1 MSIEVLQGERSRPAV
16 SDRQVRASA
25 GAGSESPESP
35 RTPRSGPRWT
45 WALLAIGL
53 VALAGTVA
61 GVMLPGTPSVAVSD
75 PDAIHTVTRGEL
87 LVTITENGTVESS
100 RNTEIKCEIRG
111 GYGGR
116 GGRSTVTWVVAN
128 GTTVKAGDELVRLDT
143 KNIEETVSLGK
154 TDTNIAKAALART
167 RTDVAIAKV
176 ATDGYLNGEFRSQ
189 MTRLQMKLSG
199 DQRNVRHANAMLAE
213 TESLFVRGFANE
225 LQIKAA
231 ESTIEQAELELTVTE
246 TEVDVLKRLTRQMQL
261 ERRKSQLNATRE
273 RLAGREA
280 GVVLEQSRLALA
292 MEEIERCVIKAP
304 QGGLVIYP
312 STAKWK
318 RTPDITD
325 GASVH
330 NNQVLLLM
338 PDLTLM
344 QVKIRVHESI
354 VDRVKPKMAA
364 RVELPD
370 RTLDTEISSVSA
382 VARPAGWWD
391 GNIVKY
397 DTIIE
402 LHSIEGLRPGMSA
415 KVELVVARH
424 ENVLTVPLSAV
435 VDTDQG
441 QFCWVETADGPQR
454 CSVTLGDSNDR
465 SVIVQSGL
473 QEQQKVVVQP
483 LSSVAEAQAMLGSKT
498 VHTVKRGTLSVT
510 MIEQG
515 ALESFNSTQV
525 KCRVRGDSTINWVIK
540 NGTRVEAGDELVTLE
555 NKAIEEYLHERTKY
569 AHLSKDAAIGFRAEA
584 TVKGLA
590 IAQYLEGGFRTR
602 KLKFQK
608 DLAFAK
614 QRLHTA
620 NNMLDYARR
629 MYGLGYQSELRVE
642 QSELSLQNAMID
654 VEIVETNLDVLER
667 LEKGKELGRLQG
679 EWESAKAA
687 ANGHEEVLTM
697 DRERMTL
704 AEKEIARCVIKA
716 PQSGLVIYPSTAQW
730 KDTPDIAKGETVHND
745 QVLLLMPDLLKMQ
758 VRFGIHESVIGQVKP
773 RMQATVRLP
782 NRTLKG
788 TVSSVAPVAQPSGW
802 WTGNIVKYDALIE
815 LPSVEGLKPGMTAEI
830 EVTVARREEV
840 LMLPLSA
847 VEETDA
853 GDFCWVR
860 TRGGAAQRRPLTLGD
875 RNAEFIAVD
884 SGVEEGDEVFL
895 HPSLTVKDA
904 RKPPAAVGSIR

>member
-1 MSIEVLQGERSRPAV
+1 MSLETPQQVEESRSV
-16 SDRQVRASA
+16 T
-25 GAGSESPESP
+25 GSVGDGSGSPE
-35 RTPRSGPRWT
+35 TTRSAPRWV
-45 WALLAIGL
+45 WFLLLIGL
-53 VALAGTVA
+53 VAIAGTLA
-61 GVMLPGTPSVAVSD
+61 EVMLQDTSSAAVGD
-75 PDAIHTVTRGEL
+75 PDATYTVTRGEL
-87 LVTITENGTVESS
+87 LVTVTETGTVESS

-116 GGRSTVTWVVAN
+116 GGRSTVTWVVSN

-167 RTDVAIAKV
+167 RTDVAIAQV
-176 ATDGYLNGEFRSQ
+176 ATDGYLNGEYRSQ
-189 MTRLQMKLSG
+189 MTRLRMKLSA
-199 DQRNVRHANAMLAE
+199 DERNVRHAKAMLAE

-225 LQIKAA
+225 LQVKAA
-231 ESTIEQAELELTVTE
+231 ESTIKQAELELKVTD
-246 TEVDVLKRLTRQMQL
+246 TEMDVLQRLTRKMQL
-261 ERRKSQLNATRE
+261 ERRRSQLIATRE

-280 GVVLEQSRLALA
+280 GVVLEQSRLDLA
-292 MEEIERCVIKAP
+292 MEEFERCVITAP

-338 PDLTLM
+338 PDLTRM
-344 QVKIRVHESI
+344 QVKIRIHESI
-354 VDRVKPKMAA
+354 VDRVHPGTVA

-370 RTLDTEISSVSA
+370 RTLDTKISSVSV

-397 DTIIE
+397 DSIIE

-424 ENVLTVPLSAV
+424 KDVLSVPLSAV
-435 VDTDQG
+435 VETDQG
-441 QFCWVETADGPQR
+441 QFCWVESVDGPQR

-465 SVIVQSGL
+465 FVVVLSGL
-473 QEQQKVVVQP
+473 QEQQRVVVQP
-483 LSSVAEAQAMLGSKT
+483 LASVADARALLGSKI
-498 VHTVKRGTLSVT
+498 VHTVKRGTLPVT

-515 ALESFNSTQV
+515 ALESFNNTQV

-540 NGTRVEAGDELVTLE
+540 NGTWVEAGDELVTLE
-555 NKAIEEYLHERTKY
+555 NKAIEEYLHERTKF
-569 AHLSKDAAIGFRAEA
+569 AHLSKDAAIGFRADA
-584 TVKGLA
+584 TVTGLA
-590 IAQYLEGGFRTR
+590 ISKYLEGEFRTQ

-608 DLAFAK
+608 ALAFAS

-629 MYGLGYQSELRVE
+629 MHALGYQSELRVE
-642 QSELSLQNAMID
+642 QSELSLQNAQID
-654 VEIVETNLDVLER
+654 LEIMETNLDVLER
-667 LEKGKELGRLQG
+667 LEKEKELLRLKG

-687 ANGHEEVLTM
+687 AKGHEEVLAM
-697 DRERMTL
+697 DSERMAL
-704 AEKEIARCVIKA
+704 AVKEIARCVIKA
-716 PQSGLVIYPSTAQW
+716 PKSGLVIFPSTAQW

-745 QVLLLMPDLLKMQ
+745 QVLLLMPDLSKMQ
-758 VRFGIHESVIGQVKP
+758 VRFGIHESAIGQVEPK
-773 RMQATVRLP
+773 MHVTVRLP
-782 NRTLKG
+782 NQTLSG
-788 TVSSVAPVAQPSGW
+788 TVSSVASVAQPKGW
-802 WTGNIVKYDALIE
+802 WTGNIVKYDALVE

-830 EVTVARREEV
+830 EVTVARREDV
-840 LMLPLSA
+840 LMIPISA

-860 TRGGAAQRRPLTLGD
+860 TRDGNAHRRPLTLGD

-884 SGVEEGDEVFL
+884 SGIEEGDQVFL
-895 HPSLTVKDA
+895 NPSLTVKQP
-904 RKPPAAVGSIR
+904 RKPSAAVGSIP

>member
-1 MSIEVLQGERSRPAV
+1 MAFEVTQGEGSRPAA
-16 SDRQVRASA
+16 SDQQVPGSV
-25 GAGSESPESP
+25 GNGSESPD
-35 RTPRSGPRWT
+35 TTRSKTRWT
-45 WALLAIGL
+45 WARLAIGL
-53 VALAGTVA
+53 VAIAGTVA
-61 GVMLPGTPSVAVSD
+61 GVMLQNTPSAAVSD
-75 PDAIHTVTRGEL
+75 PDATHTVTRGDL
-87 LVTITENGTVESS
+87 LVTVTETGTVESS

-116 GGRSTVTWVVAN
+116 GGRSTVTWVVSN
-128 GTTVKAGDELVRLDT
+128 GATVEAGDELVKLDT

-167 RTDVAIAKV
+167 RTDVAIAQV
-176 ATDGYLNGEFRSQ
+176 ATDGYLNGEYRSQ
-189 MTRLQMKLSG
+189 MTRLQMKLSA
-199 DQRNVRHANAMLAE
+199 DQRNVRHAKVMLAE

-225 LQIKAA
+225 LQVNAA
-231 ESTIEQAELELTVTE
+231 ESTVEQADLELNVTD
-246 TEVDVLKRLTRQMQL
+246 TEMDVLQRLTRKMQL
-261 ERRKSQLNATRE
+261 ERRHSQLIATRE

-280 GVVLEQSRLALA
+280 GLVLEESRLALA
-292 MEEIERCVIKAP
+292 MEEFERCVIRAP
-304 QGGLVIYP
+304 RSGLVIYP
-312 STAKWK
+312 STARWK
-318 RTPDITD
+318 RTPDVTD

-338 PDLTLM
+338 PDLTRM

-354 VDRVKPKMAA
+354 VERVKPGMAA
-364 RVELPD
+364 RVRLPG

-415 KVELVVARH
+415 RVELVVARH
-424 ENVLTVPLSAV
+424 EDVLSVPLSAV

-454 CSVTLGDSNDR
+454 CSLTLGDSNDR
-465 SVIVQSGL
+465 FVIVRSGL
-473 QEQQKVVVQP
+473 QEQQKVVVRP
-483 LSSVAEAQAMLGSKT
+483 LASIADARAMLGSKI
-498 VHTVKRGTLSVT
+498 VHTVKRGTLPVT

-540 NGTRVEAGDELVTLE
+540 NGTWVEAGDELVTLE

-584 TVKGLA
+584 TVTGLA
-590 IAQYLEGGFRTR
+590 ISKYLEGDFRTR

-608 DLAFAK
+608 DLAFAR
-614 QRLHTA
+614 QSLHTA

-629 MYGLGYQSELRVE
+629 MHALGYQSELRVE
-642 QSELSLQNAMID
+642 QSELSLQNAQID
-654 VEIVETNLDVLER
+654 LEITETNLDVLER
-667 LEKGKELGRLQG
+667 FEKEKELLRLKG

-687 ANGHEEVLTM
+687 ANGHEEVLAM
-697 DRERMTL
+697 DGERMAL
-704 AEKEIARCVIKA
+704 AQKEITRCVIKA
-716 PQSGLVIYPSTAQW
+716 PKSGLVIYPSTAQW
-730 KDTPDIAKGETVHND
+730 KDTPDIAEGETVHSD
-745 QVLLLMPDLLKMQ
+745 QVLLLMPDLAKMQ
-758 VRFGIHESVIGQVKP
+758 VRFGIHESAIDQVKP
-773 RMQATVRLP
+773 GMHVTVRLP
-782 NRTLKG
+782 NRTLSG
-788 TVSSVAPVAQPSGW
+788 TVSSVASVAQPSGW

-815 LPSVEGLKPGMTAEI
+815 LPSAEGLKPGMTAEI
-830 EVTVARREEV
+830 EVTVARREDV
-840 LMLPLSA
+840 LMIPLSA
-847 VEETDA
+847 VEETDT

-860 TRGGAAQRRPLTLGD
+860 TRDGHAHRRPLTLGD

-895 HPSLTVKDA
+895 NPSLTVKQP
-904 RKPPAAVGSIR
+904 RKPPAAVGSLP

>member
-1 MSIEVLQGERSRPAV
+1 MSFEVTQGEKSRPAV
-16 SDRQVRASA
+16 PDQQVTGSVRDGSA
-25 GAGSESPESP
+25 FPD
-35 RTPRSGPRWT
+35 TTRSVPRWT

-53 VALAGTVA
+53 VAIAGTVA
-61 GVMLPGTPSVAVSD
+61 EVMLQNTPSAGVSD
-75 PDAIHTVTRGEL
+75 PDATHTVTRGEL
-87 LVTITENGTVESS
+87 VVTVTETGSVESS

-116 GGRSTVTWVVAN
+116 GGRSTVTWVVSN
-128 GTTVKAGDELVRLDT
+128 GATVKAGDELVKLDT

-167 RTDVAIAKV
+167 KTDVAIAQV
-176 ATDGYLNGEFRSQ
+176 ATDGYLNGEYRSQ
-189 MTRLQMKLSG
+189 MTRLQMKLSA
-199 DQRNVRHANAMLAE
+199 DERNVRHAKAMLAE

-225 LQIKAA
+225 LQVKAA
-231 ESTIEQAELELTVTE
+231 ESTIKQAELELNVTD
-246 TEVDVLKRLTRQMQL
+246 TEMDVLQRLTRKMQL
-261 ERRKSQLNATRE
+261 ERRKSQLIATRE

-280 GVVLEQSRLALA
+280 GVVLEQNRLELA
-292 MEEIERCVIKAP
+292 MEEFERCVIKAP
-304 QGGLVIYP
+304 QSGLVIYP

-338 PDLTLM
+338 PDLTRM

-354 VDRVKPKMAA
+354 VDRVKPGMDA

-397 DTIIE
+397 DTIID

-424 ENVLTVPLSAV
+424 EDVLTVPLSAV
-435 VDTDQG
+435 LETDQG

-465 SVIVQSGL
+465 FVIVHSGL
-473 QEQQKVVVQP
+473 EEQQKVVVQP
-483 LSSVAEAQAMLGSKT
+483 LVSVAEARAILGAKI
-498 VHTVKRGTLSVT
+498 VHTVKRGTLPVT

-515 ALESFNSTQV
+515 ALESFNNIQV
-525 KCRVRGDSTINWVIK
+525 KCRVRGDSTINWVVK

-590 IAQYLEGGFRTR
+590 ISEYLEGEFHTK
-602 KLKFQK
+602 KLRFQK
-608 DLAFAK
+608 GLAFAR

-620 NNMLDYARR
+620 NNMFDYARR
-629 MYGLGYQSELRVE
+629 MFALGYQSELRVE
-642 QSELSLQNAMID
+642 QSQLSVQNAQID
-654 VEIVETNLDVLER
+654 LEIMKTNLDVLER
-667 LEKGKELGRLQG
+667 LEKEKELKRLTG

-687 ANGHEEVLTM
+687 ANGHEEVLAM
-697 DRERMTL
+697 DGERMAL
-704 AEKEIARCVIKA
+704 AVKEIARCVIKA
-716 PQSGLVIYPSTAQW
+716 PKSGLVIYPSTAQW
-730 KDTPDIAKGETVHND
+730 KDTPDIAEGETVHND
-745 QVLLLMPDLLKMQ
+745 QVLLLLPDLSKMQ
-758 VRFGIHESVIGQVKP
+758 VRFGIHESVIDQVKP
-773 RMQATVRLP
+773 KMHATVRLP
-782 NRTLKG
+782 NRTLSG
-788 TVSSVAPVAQPSGW
+788 TVSAVASVAQPSGW
-802 WTGNIVKYDALIE
+802 WTGNIVKYDAMIE

-830 EVTVARREEV
+830 EVTVAQREDV
-840 LMLPLSA
+840 LMIPLSA

-860 TRGGAAQRRPLTLGD
+860 TRVGAAQRRPLTLGD

-884 SGVEEGDEVFL
+884 SGLEEGDEVFL
-895 HPSLTVKDA
+895 NPSLTVKDA
-904 RKPPAAVGSIR
+904 RKQPVAVGLLP